1 MILLVSI
8 NKYYF
13 NMTDI
18 EDITKLANLRPKKEY
33 EIKDEN
39 YDKYVSIVK
48 ELWKIT
54 YEDNKH
60 FLLIL
65 RQLRKIHKI
74 SPKMSKLLFIY
85 RELVNK
91 QNFKENPSL
100 KFCLI
105 TKKVRRLSGVMVITV
120 LTSPYP
126 TYKLPNGK
134 IKKQR
139 FSCKHDCY
147 FCPNQKGQPRSY
159 LKNEPAVARA
169 NRNEFNPINQF
180 NDRANTYYCVGHPVD
195 KIELLVLGGTFSEYP
210 IQYQEEFVRDLFYA
224 ANVFYDNNPREPLSL
239 IEEQKINETAKCKII
254 GLTLETRPDSITPDE
269 IKRFR
274 YYGCT
279 RVQIGVQHTNDEL
292 LRIINRGCYL
302 EDTIRAIKLLKDSC
316 YKIDIH
322 LMPDLPFSTP
332 ELDNEMFDMVLDSPD
347 LQADQIKVYPCEVV
361 PWTIIKK
368 WHNEGEYESYGEE
381 KLIEVILNVKRKVH
395 PWIRL
400 NRVIRD
406 IPNEY
411 ISGGNDITNLRQYL
425 IQMLKDRGE
434 KCKCIRCREIKDK
447 NIDPNTAKLIVR
459 TYPASDGTEYFIS
472 YETPDEDTIFGFVR
486 LRLVKNSSVD
496 FIPEIE
502 DAALIRELHIYG
514 NMNPV
519 FKFKNDDSKVQ
530 HAGFG
535 KRLMKKAEEIAI
547 SQGYKKIVVIS
558 GIGVKN
564 YYRKLGYK
572 SEGTFMVKSLKKIN
586 LCLSFLVTI
595 IISISL
601 KIIINKIDSL

>member
-1 MILLVSI
+1 
-8 NKYYF
+8 
-13 NMTDI
+13 
-18 EDITKLANLRPKKEY
+18 
-33 EIKDEN
+33 
-39 YDKYVSIVK
+39 
-48 ELWKIT
+48 
-54 YEDNKH
+54 
-60 FLLIL
+60 
-65 RQLRKIHKI
+65 
-74 SPKMSKLLFIY
+74 
-85 RELVNK
+85 
-91 QNFKENPSL
+91 
-100 KFCLI
+100 
-105 TKKVRRLSGVMVITV
+105 MVITV

-126 TYKLPNGK
+126 TYKKNGK

-139 FSCKHDCY
+139 FSCKHGCY
-147 FCPNQKGQPRSY
+147 YCPNEPGQPRSY

-195 KIELLVLGGTFSEYP
+195 KIELLVLGGTWSEYP

-347 LQADQIKVYPCEVV
+347 LQVDQWKIYPCEVV